1 MFLRQ
6 QDKLLVDSIQAAIKC
21 SLIDPYYNQGNI
33 NDKLKGLIVDICSQV
48 SGLGKGWFE
57 YSDFDFH
64 EDNMSERL
72 DSIIVN
78 VMKEYVAHQ
87 EFILLRDICEKV
99 DVYFPFSHVDIT
111 SNGDK
116 VIAIYIGKVKHFVE
130 PNDVDSFLDK
140 NAVELAF

>member
-1 MFLRQ
+1 MFLTQ

-64 EDNMSERL
+64 EDNLSERL

-78 VMKEYVAHQ
+78 VMKEYAAYQ

-116 VIAIYIGKVKHFVE
+116 VIVIYIGKVKHFVE

>member
-1 MFLRQ
+1 MFLTQ
-6 QDKLLVDSIQAAIKC
+6 QDKLLVDSIQAAFKC
-21 SLIDPYYNQGNI
+21 SLIAPYYNQGNV

-48 SGLGKGWFE
+48 SNLGEEWFE

-78 VMKEYVAHQ
+78 VMKEYAAYQ

-116 VIAIYIGKVKHFVE
+116 VIVIYIGKVKHFVE